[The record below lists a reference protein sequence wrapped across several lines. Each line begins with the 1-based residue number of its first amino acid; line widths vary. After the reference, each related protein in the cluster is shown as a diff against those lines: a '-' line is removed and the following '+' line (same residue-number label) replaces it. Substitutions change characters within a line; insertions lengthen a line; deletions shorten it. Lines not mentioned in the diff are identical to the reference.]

1 MSAAGKSLWMLLSA
15 LSTPTHHCVR
25 DFLASKVVLPSYIT
39 MAASTLHA
47 VAGTCGDNVAV
58 SYREDGFTIGGGGS
72 TEA

>member
-1 MSAAGKSLWMLLSA
+1 MQQASLCGCFLSA
-15 LSTPTHHCVR
+15 LFTPTHHCVR
-25 DFLASKVVLPSYIT
+25 DFLAGKVVLPSYIT

-58 SYREDGFTIGGGGS
+58 SHREDGFTTGGGGS